1 MYLIQLIKGDSKMKT
16 VMWFR
21 RDLRL
26 KDNKALYHA
35 LKNVDSKELILIFQ
49 VNPQQFIKDS
59 PNCSDPKKLDFYR
72 VDFSTLFF
80 MQFFD

>member
-49 VNPQQFIKDS
+49 VNPQQFIKDG
-59 PNCSDPKKLDFYR
+59 PNHNA
-72 VDFSTLFF
+72 FF
-80 MQFFD
+80 QA

>member
-1 MYLIQLIKGDSKMKT
+1 MYIIQLIKGDSKMKT

-59 PNCSDPKKLDFYR
+59 PNHNA
-72 VDFSTLFF
+72 FF
-80 MQFFD
+80 QA

>member
-1 MYLIQLIKGDSKMKT
+1 MKT

-26 KDNKALYHA
+26 QDNKALYHA

-59 PNCSDPKKLDFYR
+59 PNHDA
-72 VDFSTLFF
+72 FF
-80 MQFFD
+80 QA

>member
-1 MYLIQLIKGDSKMKT
+1 MKT

-26 KDNKALYHA
+26 QDNKALYHA

-59 PNCSDPKKLDFYR
+59 PNHDA
-72 VDFSTLFF
+72 FF
-80 MQFFD
+80 KRSFI